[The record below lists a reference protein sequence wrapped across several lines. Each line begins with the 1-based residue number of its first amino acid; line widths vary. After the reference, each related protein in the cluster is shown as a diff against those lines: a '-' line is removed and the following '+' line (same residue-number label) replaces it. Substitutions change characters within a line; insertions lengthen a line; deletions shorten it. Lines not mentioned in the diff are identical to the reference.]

1 MRLTPHQREIAEK
14 AGEVFRSKGIHART
28 REIAEA
34 VGYSEAWIFRH
45 FKSKEEIFVATQSL
59 LEERVLAHIDAFCAQ
74 PPSTSRVFVGLDTLI
89 EHVVIRPAQDPLLAL
104 SMANVFALDPVHLPH
119 ARAFMERSIVRFLTS
134 WERSYVL
141 ACDAGLFLNHADT
154 PLAVLV
160 SVHNLLFG
168 ASSFRAAGLAI
179 VPRSLDDDVRALFA
193 SSLQLLG
200 VTRRGRTRAAAHAQA
215 GVSRDR

>member
-1 MRLTPHQREIAEK
+1 MELTAHQREIAEK

-45 FKSKEEIFVATQSL
+45 FKSKEEIFVATQLL
-59 LEERVLAHIDAFCAQ
+59 LEERVLAHIDAFCRE

-89 EHVVIRPAQDPLLAL
+89 DHVVVRPAKDPLLSLA
-104 SMANVFALDPVHLPH
+104 MANVFSLQPEHLPH
-119 ARAFMERSIVRFLTS
+119 ARAFMERSIVRFLRS
-134 WERSYVL
+134 WEQSYVL
-141 ACDAGLFLNHADT
+141 ACAAGLFTNHADA

-168 ASSFRAAGLAI
+168 ASAFRATGLTV
-179 VPRSLDDDVRALFA
+179 VPRPLDDDVKALFA

-200 VTRRGRTRAAAHAQA
+200 VTRRGRTRAAAHVLK
-215 GVSRDR
+215 GVRS